1 MRKISTC
8 SRSYYP
14 ETEQFHPR
22 GLGQLRN
29 PDVFTSPPPQSARFQ
44 SDHLDEIHAFVAA
57 YDGSHRR
64 TALGSGPLGYSIHAV
79 RCGEVDLGWGHTHV
93 RQAIRG
99 VPQSAILQVPLRRR
113 HVYTM
118 GRRTLEAR
126 PDTAVLLAPGQDYTL
141 YFEPDDC
148 LVVLRMPGSALAEEL
163 FNRDPA
169 GAHPGI
175 GTREIPLAGPR
186 LSALAAMH
194 RMLVDTTTG
203 NTGNNAAPCAR
214 HVAAQLYGW
223 MADQLPG
230 TRPTS
235 STPAPG
241 IQRIRAVEEWIDAH
255 LGESITLGRLCAV
268 AGVGD
273 RCLESAFRSHR
284 GQTPM
289 QFLLHRRLAS
299 VRRNLLDPKPG
310 NSVTQ
315 VAHDAGFIHLG
326 RFAARYRGA
335 YCESPS
341 ATLRRS
347 FNCN

>member
-1 MRKISTC
+1 M
-8 SRSYYP
+8 
-14 ETEQFHPR
+14 
-22 GLGQLRN
+22 
-29 PDVFTSPPPQSARFQ
+29 FTAPPLHSARFG

-57 YDGSHRR
+57 YDGSHQRV
-64 TALGSGPLGYSIHAV
+64 ALGRGPLGYSIHAV
-79 RCGEVDLGWGHTHV
+79 RCGEVDLGWGHTRV

-113 HVYTM
+113 HVYAM

-163 FNRDPA
+163 SNRDPA

-175 GTREIPLAGPR
+175 STREIPLAGPR
-186 LSALAAMH
+186 LSALAAIH
-194 RMLVDTTTG
+194 RMLVDATTASTG
-203 NTGNNAAPCAR
+203 TGAEPRAR
-214 HVAAQLYGW
+214 HLAAQLCGW
-223 MADQLPG
+223 TAEQLLG
-230 TRPTS
+230 TRASS

-241 IQRIRAVEEWIDAH
+241 IQRIRAAEEWIDAH
-255 LGESITLGRLCAV
+255 FAEAITLGRLCAV

-273 RCLESAFRSHR
+273 RYLESAFRTHR

-289 QFLLHRRLAS
+289 QFLMQRRLAS
-299 VRRNLLDPKPG
+299 VRRNLLDSKPG
-310 NSVTQ
+310 DSVTQ

-326 RFAARYRGA
+326 RFAARYRAA
-335 YCESPS
+335 YGESPS
-341 ATLRRS
+341 ATLRRRL
-347 FNCN
+347 NRN